1 MEARLNMVAL
11 LAFVGAGSMS
21 LWQLYPGTH
30 RRQGNWLANPEA
42 YAVHAVM
49 NLAMALMVTSFYP
62 SLFVPVLVALGLT
75 IAVLALRLV
84 ATLSSRKKD
93 GARGQGQPITA
104 SIYHILSCS
113 VMLWAAA
120 AMPPAM
126 NAMQTL
132 EVAPAHSAGR
142 VILASLFAV
151 DALLTIGYVVLIPR
165 PLVGWASTS
174 RLLGPMVDV
183 DETVSQLRLS
193 ALPHIVMDSGMA
205 LMLLGR
211 LGP

>member
-1 MEARLNMVAL
+1 
-11 LAFVGAGSMS
+11 MS

-30 RRQGNWLANPEA
+30 RRQRNWLANPEA

-62 SLFVPVLVALGLT
+62 SLVVPVLVVLGLT

-93 GARGQGQPITA
+93 GTQRQEQPITA
-104 SIYHILSCS
+104 SIYHILGCG

-151 DALLTIGYVVLIPR
+151 DALLTIGYAVLMPR
-165 PLVGWASTS
+165 PLIGWASTS
-174 RLLGPMVDV
+174 RLLDPMADVDV
-183 DETVSQLRLS
+183 TVSQLRLS

>member
-1 MEARLNMVAL
+1 MEARLNLVAL
-11 LAFVGAGSMS
+11 LAFLGAAWMS
-21 LWQLYPGTH
+21 LWQLYPRTH
-30 RRQGNWLANPEA
+30 RGRGNWLTSPEA
-42 YAVHAVM
+42 HAVHAVM
-49 NLAMALMVTSFYP
+49 SLAMALMVTSFYP
-62 SLFVPVLVALGLT
+62 SLVMPVLVILGLT
-75 IAVLALRLV
+75 IAILALRLA
-84 ATLSSRKKD
+84 ATLSSREKH
-93 GARGQGQPITA
+93 GARRQGQQITA
-104 SIYHILSCS
+104 SIYHIASCG

-126 NAMQTL
+126 NAMQTP

-151 DALLTIGYVVLIPR
+151 DALLTIGYAVLMPR
-165 PLVGWASTS
+165 PLIGWASTS
-174 RLLGPMVDV
+174 RLMGPMVDV

-211 LGP
+211 LGA